1 MPPIKKSSILN
12 VYKMNIKN
20 RQKKTEDV
28 NLTSQ
33 EHKRALKRAYKSF
46 VVTGLP
52 KVDTKDYVDRVKAVC

>member
-1 MPPIKKSSILN
+1 
-12 VYKMNIKN
+12 MNIKN

-33 EHKRALKRAYKSF
+33 EHKRALKRTSKSF

>member
-1 MPPIKKSSILN
+1 
-12 VYKMNIKN
+12 MNIKN

-52 KVDTKDYVDRVKAVC
+52 KVDTKDYVDQVKAVC